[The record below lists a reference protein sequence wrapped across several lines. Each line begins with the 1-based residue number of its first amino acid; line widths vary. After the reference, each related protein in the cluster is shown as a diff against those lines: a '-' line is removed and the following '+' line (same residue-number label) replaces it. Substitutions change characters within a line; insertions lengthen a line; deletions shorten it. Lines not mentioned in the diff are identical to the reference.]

1 MDIDETEIPFGVGVS
16 ARGVD
21 PDTENPFDTGAANP
35 GYDETGEMNEMDRFP
50 SSSSRRG
57 SEDTNYRSYHSRT
70 HGETSFIEGIDE
82 HTPLIRKEN
91 ELNDS
96 VDEIKRKFP
105 NADTSKFISE
115 IDEYGRVKVK
125 LIREGGKYHLLFN
138 SEGEVNEK
146 IPKTIKDALGTP
158 AEDIVETKREE
169 ITRRENKIKELNDSL
184 ETASENQ
191 REQIDANIEEQQS
204 EISRLEAE
212 NERIEE
218 RMSLRDRVKL
228 IFKKYGFTVFA
239 VVSAVGL
246 VIGVTVSNLQ
256 KGLKSLGKGVG
267 GALKTIGKKIGEI
280 LPGMIGAI
288 ASFVFKT
295 AGEAVGFLAK
305 HAWLLILAA
314 VTIMIEKF
322 KKK

>member
-1 MDIDETEIPFGVGVS
+1 MDID
-16 ARGVD
+16 
-21 PDTENPFDTGAANP
+21 DTEKNPFDTGAENP
-35 GYDETGEMNEMDRFP
+35 GYDETGEINEMDRFP

-57 SEDTNYRSYHSRT
+57 SEDTNNPHHRT
-70 HGETSFIEGIDE
+70 YEETSFGGDISEV
-82 HTPLIRKEN
+82 TPLLTRREN
-91 ELNDS
+91 ELNAS

-105 NADTSKFISE
+105 NADTSKFTSK
-115 IDEYGRVKVK
+115 IDEYGRAVVR
-125 LIREGGKYHLLFN
+125 LIREKGKYHLLFN
-138 SEGEVNEK
+138 SDGEVNEK
-146 IPKTIKDALGTP
+146 LPKTIIKALGTP
-158 AEDIVETKREE
+158 AEDIIRIKEEE
-169 ITRRENKIKELNDSL
+169 ISRREKKIDELKASR

-191 REQIDANIEEQQS
+191 KEQIDADIEEQQN

-212 NERIEE
+212 NEHIEE

-246 VIGVTVSNLQ
+246 VIGVIVNNLK
-256 KGLKSLGKGVG
+256 KGLTSLGKGVG
-267 GALKTIGKKIGEI
+267 GALKNIGKKIGEI

-305 HAWLLILAA
+305 NAWLLILAA
-314 VTIMIEKF
+314 VMFVIEKF
-322 KKK
+322 KRNRR

>member
-1 MDIDETEIPFGVGVS
+1 MADYDKEIPFGDGVEN
-16 ARGVD
+16 RGVD
-21 PDTENPFDTGAANP
+21 DDDEIEMRNLNP
-35 GYDETGEMNEMDRFP
+35 YD
-50 SSSSRRG
+50 SSSRRG
-57 SEDTNYRSYHSRT
+57 SEDTTYRSSHSKT

-82 HTPLIRKEN
+82 HTPLITEEEKRDKAW
-91 ELNDS
+91 DR
-96 VDEIKRKFP
+96 IKRNFPKVKTNKFT
-105 NADTSKFISE
+105 AI
-115 IDEYGRVKVK
+115 IDEFDRVKLRLMRK
-125 LIREGGKYHLLFN
+125 GGKYHLLFN
-138 SEGEVNEK
+138 KDGEVNEK
-146 IPKTIKDALGTP
+146 LGKTIIDELGP
-158 AEDIVETKREE
+158 RAEDIVEAKEEE
-169 ITRRENKIKELNDSL
+169 ISRREKKIDELKASL

-191 REQIDANIEEQQS
+191 RENIIADIEQQQN

-212 NERIEE
+212 NEIIEE

-246 VIGVTVSNLQ
+246 VIGVIVSNLK
-256 KGLKSLGKGVG
+256 KGLTSLGKGVG
-267 GALKTIGKKIGEI
+267 GALKNIGKKIGEI

>member
-1 MDIDETEIPFGVGVS
+1 MDID
-16 ARGVD
+16 
-21 PDTENPFDTGAANP
+21 DTENPFDTGAVNP

-57 SEDTNYRSYHSRT
+57 SEDTTYHRT
-70 HGETSFIEGIDE
+70 RGETSFIEGIDE
-82 HTPLIRKEN
+82 HTPLITKETKR
-91 ELNDS
+91 
-96 VDEIKRKFP
+96 DEAWDRIKRKFP
-105 NADTSKFISE
+105 NINPANSSFTATL
-115 IDEYGRVKVK
+115 DEYDRVEVRLKRDK
-125 LIREGGKYHLLFN
+125 GKYHLLFN
-138 SEGEVNEK
+138 SDGEVNEK
-146 IPKTIKDALGTP
+146 LPKKIIKALGTP
-158 AEDIVETKREE
+158 AEDIIITKEEE
-169 ITRRENKIKELNDSL
+169 ISRRENKIKELQASR

-191 REQIDANIEEQQS
+191 REQIDANIEEQQN

-212 NERIEE
+212 NEIIEE

-246 VIGVTVSNLQ
+246 VIGVIVNNLQ
-256 KGLKSLGKGVG
+256 KGLTSLGKGVG
-267 GALKTIGKKIGEI
+267 GALKNIGKKIGEI

-288 ASFVFKT
+288 ASFIFKT

-314 VTIMIEKF
+314 VTIMIEKL